1 MVSCYEPGGP
11 DSAPALPF
19 ARQVPFCAWASA
31 ARPTPFSHFPG
42 TWDPNRAKGSP
53 AARGSQPA
61 LRLSPWAMACERALW
76 SWGHTCSLETA
87 SSPVETEPCFPDFS
101 RLVLVQEGDLPDIL
115 GRDPPGPPVPPRGL
129 GDAARLPRACPH
141 TPGQPLSTPRRP
153 QSWAPR
159 ASSQAGSPGP
169 CRGVRVT
176 QGPACPWCQL
186 RGRGRATAPGP
197 ASQPSPPE
205 PHAQVSP
212 TRAPAQPLPLPR
224 QAHAGTH
231 TDPQTRG
238 DAHAHGVTDTQTHAC
253 PQPPGRYFLIISHV
267 ASAIKFFN

>member
-61 LRLSPWAMACERALW
+61 LRISPWAMACEHASW
-76 SWGHTCSLETA
+76 SWGHTCSLERA

-101 RLVLVQEGDLPDIL
+101 RLVLVQEGDLPDTL

-169 CRGVRVT
+169 WRGVRVS
-176 QGPACPWCQL
+176 QGPACPGASCVAVGGPRPLARHHSHRL
-186 RGRGRATAPGP
+186 RSHTPRCRPLELQR
-197 ASQPSPPE
+197 SPSP
-205 PHAQVSP
+205 SP
-212 TRAPAQPLPLPR
+212 GRRMRAHTRIR
-224 QAHAGTH
+224 RHAGTH
-231 TDPQTRG
+231 THTGSRTRRHTPVPSPR
-238 DAHAHGVTDTQTHAC
+238 DAT
-253 PQPPGRYFLIISHV
+253 FSLSHM
-267 ASAIKFFN
+267 SLLQ